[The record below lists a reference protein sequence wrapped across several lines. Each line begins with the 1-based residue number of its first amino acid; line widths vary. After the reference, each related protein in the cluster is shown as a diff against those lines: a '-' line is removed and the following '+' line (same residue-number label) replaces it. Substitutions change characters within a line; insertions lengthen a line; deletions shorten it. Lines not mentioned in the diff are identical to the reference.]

1 MYKIVDILLY
11 LVLFFSTAFAQET
24 DALPY
29 TFEYTPSVIVSG
41 ILTILIGLLM
51 LFFGYRML
59 KFMLFFAGFYVF
71 AIIGFTVLTKTN
83 AGGGNPNV
91 LLWGSLAIGIVGGI
105 LALLIYRFG
114 IALLG
119 ALGGMTIAIW
129 IQSLKAGGVLTDQ
142 TQITIFILVFALI
155 GAIVIQFA
163 EKPIIIIASSFTG
176 SFSICY
182 GIDTFTHLGYSGRFR
197 DAFNEGINNAQL
209 DIQSQ
214 EIGWQFAAL
223 LAANLVLFIIGCWY
237 QFQSNRGRNHKDKE
251 DSSA

>member
-1 MYKIVDILLY
+1 
-11 LVLFFSTAFAQET
+11 
-24 DALPY
+24 
-29 TFEYTPSVIVSG
+29 
-41 ILTILIGLLM
+41 
-51 LFFGYRML
+51 ML
-59 KFMLFFAGFYVF
+59 KFLLFFAGFYVF
-71 AIIGFTVLTKTN
+71 SIIGFTILTKTN
-83 AGGGNPNV
+83 AGGGNSNV
-91 LLWGSLAIGIVGGI
+91 LLWGSIAIGLVGGI

-129 IQSLKAGGVLTDQ
+129 IQSLKAGGVLTEQ

-163 EKPIIIIASSFTG
+163 EKPIIIIASSFSG

-197 DAFNEGINNAQL
+197 DAFNQGLSDGQL
-209 DIQSQ
+209 HIQNQ
-214 EIGWQFAAL
+214 EIGWQFALL
-223 LAANLVLFIIGCWY
+223 LAANLILFIIGCWY
-237 QFQSNRGRNHKDKE
+237 QFRLNRGRDHRDKE